1 MADKNIKN
9 QDYLLVKVEGY
20 SANGK
25 YMYARKFP
33 SGEKISIAGHS
44 SVKNDFIAY
53 LANSE
58 DNRHAP
64 KGSVIAL
71 FNVANPKDNF
81 HVCRWAKAVSKKP
94 QSEDVIVTPVTVS
107 PVLDLGNGKTQV
119 LARALDPIPFTAN
132 STNDIRSVAKSVIE
146 NKEMS
151 ALLNGNRG
159 FMVRVYADGRGGV
172 ESACFKGISNLPID
186 EMLNVHLG
194 GNGKEPSKP
203 MKALLNAI
211 NRANQISTAHIE
223 VVGFTDAPVFNFGN
237 SKADET
243 LANTPNFKVK
253 NKNVVSATFSNAAIT
268 IDKQGN
274 NKILR
279 VTALPDKNIISDM
292 HGLVGNHDRNEVNTT
307 PYLLPKQLM
316 SSDTEQSKQRKGY
329 PVTITPYIDK
339 SNQKYNSV
347 LVSVNEDAPDTVHQR
362 IFNAISG
369 ITPRKG
375 AGGYFFDKKYKNKI
389 NSALSDLAGTPALYT
404 TNGSIGEER
413 YTFIAGRT
421 NEPEFK
427 AILDDATKTSDLT
440 AFPGGLYGVP
450 ESKSIQSMTQFSDLL
465 KKVASSELAQS
476 YLAKK
481 PESTQSA
488 PSKPRAQRNSKPT
501 YTEWLQNTYSENPT
515 KIASDFDSEIRSL
528 AEQAGI
534 DWDATKDNLIW
545 PSMNGKPESIKGK
558 ANVVPKNPADNGS
571 CYVSTIFNSWLSK
584 KGETQYGIAI
594 TFTNLNKSRDERWT
608 YLSHEDTYNQ
618 YSDEVW
624 GNKTV
629 AEKPRLT
636 PEQLKAEQEAI
647 EAERQRK
654 LATRIA
660 KADASKHAA
669 FNEFS
674 ALPSYGNAPHRE
686 LERKQLP
693 DFTKWT
699 NAKAYTLKFGGENN
713 RAFAFAAYDIHERF
727 VGYQYVTEEK
737 LLLNKEKPEKKNSWS
752 NKLFNTG
759 FQKDDV
765 RTGLPLGTHHTIGE
779 INPDKPHAIHYFESY
794 ANAGSGY
801 SLTNQASVICF
812 DKDNM
817 KKVIGLMSK
826 KYPNHTHV
834 HVSDNDRYSSK
845 KGNVGVMAA
854 LENAYNFNA
863 KVVIHDVS
871 TIPGFDKEKL
881 SDASDLFVNNK
892 HQQLLDEINN
902 PLDVSDVAYNN
913 LLKIQHCAESHLDE
927 YISLTATALEESS
940 SQADILDAIHGALT
954 LRKIQYSMVEPNYVS
969 KYSNGITLE
978 QLNALRKPNEK
989 AFDKVDYD
997 LVQNT
1002 QPASSTTPEIENDTQ
1017 ITNDITTAA
1026 ENTERSPWS
1035 VTVAG
1040 VQNPHPRQGEPA
1052 KVITEIS
1059 DNTGEHK
1066 QLIEAK
1072 LVELKVP
1079 YKFSQQQN
1087 KFYAPYKFINLI
1099 NSGLSDL
1106 TGAAKF
1112 YAGRS
1117 KSGNANET
1125 VIRGDFTNPD
1135 NREEVESIVGQ
1146 LGIRYDDEQMGYVIE
1161 DANTFVFVKE
1171 SLAEGFNKQNPDVI
1185 ALHSLEFSNEQKTLS
1200 NVIDKTAFSLGLEK
1214 SQLAKQQV
1222 KLNQHNPIVAQLN
1235 SPLIAGVYSLAE
1247 QKVLNSE
1254 LAKDLMPSKRVYLQ
1268 QRTLLSMLKALHL
1281 THPTLDRTYQD
1292 DVSEAIGILAKQMP
1306 EKKPQPALETETQS
1320 GPNQTETT
1328 SSTSQKLGNGEGEST
1343 TELSS
1348 KEDSTNDELNND
1360 NTVPSIT
1367 EENSTDTSAQPISQ
1381 QDEEN
1386 TVQHKDL
1393 LSDINSEELQDTV
1406 TLQEQLLQF
1415 REVVEAAFDNSH
1427 ITLNVSDESNDNLM
1441 SIDEETITVKPV
1453 ETPDSPH
1460 KSDEEIRLRNLLEFT
1475 QTYLTNGYT
1484 PEETT
1489 NALREP
1495 GSPYYDNVLGFQENI
1510 LRQDIRKVHST
1521 TLADEYTFPKN
1532 IESPFL
1538 FIATVEQENIE
1549 NRLIAFDAFLDKI
1562 VVANPTMEPKRIS
1575 KYLIKGTYSGSEPHP
1590 YFDVETGFNKDLLKS
1605 DLNTFSDSGEV
1616 ITPTAYFKQ
1625 KQDEYLGSVSQSNTV
1640 SDDEEETQF
1649 KPHLIGA
1656 MPPPPSLVKTMQS
1669 TEAVIKTNSDNNS
1682 QTNIEHGQAD
1692 NTSSL
1697 PLSTVETSNITV
1709 DETEAP
1715 TQVSPVL
1722 AEQSES
1728 TIEAQQLKDTID
1740 NDNSDYDKLY
1750 LLALKCAKEQMSYEE
1765 FYESVFTEDGVYF
1778 YDNPFVV
1785 GDKLAK
1791 KDVVNAL
1798 TPNGFKSPK
1807 SFYESAFIDAIG
1819 KSQSDVELTRSTGL
1833 LPSFIEVNGGIGKQF
1848 DVVST
1853 LLNAKPVLEL
1863 DKALEITK
1871 QSFKD
1876 WYNNGNNTIAVPF
1889 HHIFTE
1895 NLNLTSAKELS
1906 ESYTLNDI
1914 KLLADVMSIDAS
1926 SDNPQIIAENT
1937 LKQWKAIQSLNNL
1950 TANDLAELPT
1960 SEINVIAD
1968 SLGVPQSPS
1977 STILAKDI
1985 LAKCEELKQLRH
1997 LRIAQYGYVLSALTI
2012 EKEHG
2017 HVPSFV
2023 YRQLNSLLSEE
2034 ANYRPL
2040 VENNLKKTEL
2050 AKLSKNAE
2058 QMKRFIEQ
2066 LSDGER
2072 RNALLTP
2079 VPEKPQMIG
2088 VENADIIGLGT
2099 YVYKVTDGDAVN
2111 IPKPPHMTGFAVYGD
2126 NMILAPAAFPENSL
2140 YKHNLQP
2147 VSNNAIVEAYTSAQD
2162 LFEKQGYI
2170 AFSTQQGSFGVIQQQ
2185 NKHVSLLLNDEGKE
2199 EPQEF
2204 KHKTFEQAL
2213 EQALDFFPPSSLEF
2227 TDGFS
2232 GNANDDRLI
2241 NINSISAALMP
2252 INSDKELDQ
2261 VTLDIATNLVE
2272 KAKELNYRPEQ
2283 ESTDNTIQAT
2293 IILDELAESIQR
2305 DNFNK
2310 MITGNASTNSNA
2322 ELIQHTASLV
2332 SMIALDEVD
2341 QTEEELTLNN
2351 LLNELSTSALRDLNT
2366 TLTLEPG
2373 MSTADDYI
2381 SPTTNDDYLEVSEE
2395 ENEFL
2400 MNELEGEE
2408 IPHFE
2413 IEDEDTLLENI
2424 GASLDLTDDE
2434 RAFLEAHTSED
2445 DNYSDEETRID
2456 AEPLAQ
2462 NIEIPVE
2469 EIEVEHATEEPA
2481 EADITIN
2488 TPVSY
2493 TQNGSVKFGYIVD
2506 VDNRPEIVQY
2516 TYQDMLSSID
2526 DSANHLLVT
2535 QDSIKMPV
2543 FAMDEKE
2550 YANTIKNTSS
2560 TGYEPIDHI
2569 LNNLNRINSLSVKEL
2584 KVLGQLTGV
2593 IDSNAGFVLGN
2604 HITPLIE
2611 NYFKVNRI
2619 AVTPKDLVTNEQ
2631 KRFVA
2636 DYFGSDTAFD
2646 NIDELT
2652 KELVEATRERV
2663 AHSAYKGLIEQAEEQ
2678 GFSQRIINHERNTT
2692 STTPVDQVENV
2703 LPVSQKQITDIA
2715 TLPNEVL
2722 NAKFAINNQVAINPE
2737 IAQSHDNVVPFREV
2751 IETTGTEVYAMYYG
2765 NLVLANLNRDLLAS
2779 NKRAELT
2786 FTDTENE
2793 THVFSEDVHAISFE
2807 VETIKQEA
2815 NSLQD
2820 EYFASLENKPVNEI
2834 TAPYMEQ
2841 DIDTDSAEYV
2851 FSHELANILIEATKS
2866 SSILEAKTPKGYDL
2880 CITNK
2885 QYHIENTV
2893 SDLAK
2898 ESYDNIN
2905 QFDDI
2910 KSLNTAILIAKRE
2923 INSEVSNDKTN
2934 TLRSNSSEPLENE
2947 LSNTLEKS
2955 GPEPGAGEIHDRET
2969 NGVESSRGQDQQEAN
2984 ERPYIEQDVHREHDS
2999 TRSIPSRSAISSEDI
3014 SATSYGIRIEPNLN
3028 FRFSK
3033 QLISDISSYKTESEA
3048 YDINLAAIKLAK
3060 ELTTANRIATQEERD
3075 TLASYRGWG
3084 GLSRIFD
3091 NAHSSHSSK
3100 RAELN
3105 TLLSPDEYQSL
3116 KRSTL
3121 SAFYTSPVIV
3131 TSVWEAMEKMGLKG
3145 GLGLDPAFGVGNFAS
3160 AIPESLSETVALQA
3174 KELDPL
3180 TAEIARH
3187 IHGPLVRQ
3195 EGYEEAKI
3203 PKNTYD
3209 FAIGNVPFGDFR
3221 VHDKAHR
3228 DFAKHQIHD
3237 YFFLKSLDKVK
3248 PGGFVSFITSSGT
3261 LDKASPIVREKI
3273 SQSADL
3279 IGAIRLPSN
3288 AFSDNARTDVNS
3300 DIIFL
3305 QKREPNKEPSNT
3317 NWLSVGETSI
3327 PVSVHGGYE
3336 EKISV
3341 NQYFIDNPD
3350 MVLGKQHITTG
3361 QYGRKTYRTVLEGD
3375 LKEALSNAISK
3386 LPSDI
3391 HFEHKESR
3399 DLIDVT
3405 PPQRA
3410 LLLEEKRL
3418 GSYQL
3423 DANGDVGIVIEEFSY
3438 NEETEQLESQQFLET
3453 VALKK
3458 AQIPRMKGLIELR
3471 DFTRDH
3477 INLMLTNSSDDAFR
3491 ESMQKLNETYDAF
3504 TKKFGALNKRGNKL
3518 AFKEDPDSYLILGL
3532 EHWDGK
3538 NAEKADIFTERT
3550 IYPRKEI
3557 THTDSVEDAVIISLS
3572 EKGAVVPEYIE
3583 SLTDKKWP
3591 NIVSELGDSI
3601 FLNPTSMEWEHS
3613 STYLSG
3619 HVVNKLKE
3627 AQAAA
3632 ATNDL
3637 FKHNVESL
3645 KEVLPTPIPYY
3656 EIRLKLGSSWIPER
3670 DIQDFA
3676 KFIVTGENEACS
3688 ENEAQKKFKVAKT
3701 RGNWDINLSQFEV
3714 GVNSGRT
3721 EGEFG
3726 TNHWPADKLMLA
3738 ILNNRSIA
3746 VRAKDSEGKSYIV
3759 AEATAEANAKADLI
3773 KDTFKQWI
3781 WEDSDRAARLEKLYN
3796 EKMNGY
3802 IETKYDGSKIV
3813 IDGLSPVLRGK
3824 EFKPR
3829 QNQLNAIQRYLV
3841 DGRALFLHDVG
3852 VGKSFALLG
3861 SILKGKQVGKHNKAM
3876 LTVPNPV
3883 FAQMQDLALNHF
3895 PSAKILMVDAK
3906 SLNAENRKRTL
3917 STITTNSWDAVIVS
3931 HSILPK
3937 IDIPAEFKLDLIDE
3951 ELAQIE
3957 QAMDSLEDQGY
3968 VGKLSVKAHAKK
3980 LENAKAKIIDR
3991 IDSGG
3996 KDDVVNIAEMGI
4008 DAIFVDEADEF
4019 VNLPKIT
4026 NMNHV
4031 AGVNTAESKKAW
4043 SMYYLTQYMHHIN
4056 GNQGVVLATGTDIRN
4071 NIGDQFTMLRFLAPD
4086 LLEEQD
4092 IALFDD
4098 FIGTFGE
4105 IKTQFEIAPEGSGFI
4120 EKTRLNKFYNLPE
4133 LSMLY
4138 RQVADIVNAEDAG
4151 VQRPVITEKH
4161 IVADSSEELK
4171 LYMAVLA
4178 ERAKAVRNGD
4188 NKSDNLL
4195 AIANAGRKIALDAR
4209 FINPALPDFPE
4220 SKVNLCVDNVLSEYH
4235 TNKALNPSQIIFAEF
4250 GIPNDEG
4257 KFDLYNDI
4265 KSKLVAGGI
4274 PEEKIVF
4281 ARDYETDALKQKL
4294 QEQMNSGD
4302 IAVTIGTTMNMG
4314 VGKNVQERL
4323 AAIHDLSLP
4332 WRVRDMEQRGGRIER
4347 FGNIFENA
4355 TRYKYSTEDSFD
4367 LFMWSKL
4374 KQKALFAA
4382 QTKRTPR
4389 DAAREFDEELDMS
4402 YSEIMSAATGN
4413 PLIEESITLE
4423 AEVDKLS
4430 MLQRSYHQAKAT
4442 RNSQIER
4449 SSEHIDFLKADIQ
4462 SIETKNVLFGD
4473 HKITLL
4479 GKPLESYEGNFEGA
4493 AKVINKAINDARKK
4507 KTMEHSFHV
4516 GEVNGNNIYVSA
4528 TSLTKKLALTIE
4540 GQGKTEE
4547 VATHH
4552 FAASLLRSL
4561 VNIKQGL
4568 SESKKSV
4575 SSEIDF
4581 FEKKIESLSEANK
4594 QPFEYGDKII
4604 AAKQRLTEVQRLI
4617 AEQVENEA
4625 EEQSDQTPT
4634 EVWEQHLNKVI
4645 GNQLSSDLSALSNN
4659 RNSLNDDDNA
4669 DGRPVLV
4676 LT

>member
-1 MADKNIKN
+1 MADKNTKN

-33 SGEKISIAGHS
+33 SGEKISITGHS
-44 SVKNDFIAY
+44 SVKSDFIGY
-53 LANSE
+53 LANTE

-71 FNVANPKDNF
+71 FNVSNPKDNF
-81 HVCRWAKAVSKKP
+81 HVCRWAKAISKKP
-94 QSEDVIVTPVTVS
+94 QSEDVIVTPMTVS

-132 STNDIRSVAKSVIE
+132 KSSDIRAVAKSVIE
-146 NKEMS
+146 DKDQADM
-151 ALLNGNRG
+151 LKGNRG
-159 FMVRVYADGRGGV
+159 FMVRVHTAGQGGV
-172 ESACFKGISNLPID
+172 ESACFKGIPNLPID
-186 EMLNVHLG
+186 EILNIHLG
-194 GNGKEPSKP
+194 GHGKEPSKP

-211 NRANQISTAHIE
+211 NRANQVSTAQIE

-237 SKADET
+237 SKNDED

-253 NKNVVSATFSNAAIT
+253 NKNVISATFSNAAIT

-307 PYLLPKQLM
+307 PYLLPKTLV
-316 SSDTEQSKQRKGY
+316 SSETEQSKQRKRY

-339 SNQKYNSV
+339 SNQKYNSI
-347 LVSVNEDAPDTVHQR
+347 LVTVNDDAPDGVHQR
-362 IFNAISG
+362 VVNAISG
-369 ITPRKG
+369 IVPRKG

-427 AILDDATKTSDLT
+427 AILDDATKTSELT

-450 ESKSIQSMTQFSDLL
+450 ENKSIQSMSLFSELL
-465 KKVASSELAQS
+465 KKPASSELAKS
-476 YLAKK
+476 YLATK
-481 PESTQSA
+481 PENKQSHT
-488 PSKPRAQRNSKPT
+488 SKPRTQRESKPT
-501 YTEWLQNTYSENPT
+501 YTEWLQNTFSENPT
-515 KIASDFDSEIRSL
+515 KIASDFDLEIKAL

-545 PSMNGKPESIKGK
+545 PTINGKPESIKGK

-584 KGETQYGIAI
+584 KGEVQYGIAI

-608 YLSHEDTYNQ
+608 YLSHEDTYNR

-624 GNKTV
+624 GNKKV
-629 AEKPRLT
+629 VQKPTLT
-636 PEQLKAEQEAI
+636 PEQLKAEQDAI
-647 EAERQRK
+647 EAERKRK
-654 LATRIA
+654 LAVRIA
-660 KADASKHAA
+660 NADASKHAA

-674 ALPSYGNAPHRE
+674 ALPPYGNTPHRE

-693 DFTKWT
+693 EFTKWT

-713 RAFAFAAYDIHERF
+713 RALAFAAYDIHERF

-834 HVSDNDRYSSK
+834 HVADNDRYSSQ

-871 TIPGFDKEKL
+871 TIPNFAEQKL
-881 SDASDLFVNNK
+881 SDASDLFVSNK
-892 HQQLLDEINN
+892 RQQLLDEINN

-927 YISLTATALEESS
+927 YIALTAAALESS
-940 SQADILDAIHGALT
+940 STQKDVLDAIQGALT
-954 LRKIQYSMVEPNYVS
+954 LRKIQYSMVEPTYVS
-969 KYSNGITLE
+969 KYSNGITTE
-978 QLNALRKPNEK
+978 QLNALRKPNEN

-1002 QPASSTTPEIENDTQ
+1002 QTDTSASTTVASASEVTIDKT
-1017 ITNDITTAA
+1017 DAA
-1026 ENTERSPWS
+1026 NTERSPWN
-1035 VTVAG
+1035 VIVAG
-1040 VQNPHPRQGEPA
+1040 VQNPHPRAGEPA
-1052 KVITEIS
+1052 RVITEIS
-1059 DNTGEHK
+1059 DTTGEHK

-1072 LVELKVP
+1072 LIELKVP

-1099 NSGLSDL
+1099 NSGLSDV
-1106 TGAAKF
+1106 TGAAKY

-1146 LGIRYDDEQMGYVIE
+1146 LGIRYNNEQMGYVIE
-1161 DANTFVFVKE
+1161 DPNTFVFVKE
-1171 SLAEGFNKQNPDVI
+1171 SLADGFKKQNPDVI
-1185 ALHSLEFSNEQKTLS
+1185 ALHSLEMSNEQQTLS

-1222 KLNQHNPIVAQLN
+1222 KLNQHNPIVAELN

-1247 QKVLNSE
+1247 QKVASSE
-1254 LAKDLMPSKRVYLQ
+1254 LAKDLMPSKRVFIQ
-1268 QRTLLSMLKALHL
+1268 QRTLLTMLKSLHL
-1281 THPTLDRTYQD
+1281 THPTLEHTYQD
-1292 DVSEAIGILAKQMP
+1292 DVSEAIAILTKQMP
-1306 EKKPQPALETETQS
+1306 VKKPQTALEADTKAELASTDKTSTTSQQQGKFDAVNVTETNVS
-1320 GPNQTETT
+1320 EHTDNQA
-1328 SSTSQKLGNGEGEST
+1328 
-1343 TELSS
+1343 
-1348 KEDSTNDELNND
+1348 NND
-1360 NTVPSIT
+1360 NIAPNDADEVSVESPASEEELEKT
-1367 EENSTDTSAQPISQ
+1367 E
-1381 QDEEN
+1381 
-1386 TVQHKDL
+1386 QHHDL
-1393 LSDINSEELQDTV
+1393 LSDINRAALQDSV

-1415 REVVEAAFDNSH
+1415 REVVEATFDNSQ
-1427 ITLNVSDESNDNLM
+1427 ITQDVINESNDNLM
-1441 SIDEETITVKPV
+1441 SIDEQAVTIKPV
-1453 ETPDSPH
+1453 EAPDSPH

-1489 NALREP
+1489 DALREP
-1495 GSPYYDNVLGFQENI
+1495 GSPYYDNVLGYQENI
-1510 LRQDIRKVHST
+1510 LRKDIRKVHGTS
-1521 TLADEYTFPKN
+1521 LAKEYTFPKN

-1549 NRLIAFDAFLDKI
+1549 RRLIAFDAFLEKI

-1590 YFDVETGFNKDLLKS
+1590 YFDVESGFNKDLLKS

-1625 KQDEYLGSVSQSNTV
+1625 KQDEYLGSVSQGNTV
-1640 SDDEEETQF
+1640 SDDEVETQF
-1649 KPHLIGA
+1649 KPHLISA
-1656 MPPPPSLVKTMQS
+1656 MPPPPSLVKS
-1669 TEAVIKTNSDNNS
+1669 SSEAVVETRTDDKPQAVIDNE
-1682 QTNIEHGQAD
+1682 QTD
-1692 NTSSL
+1692 STSTL
-1697 PLSTVETSNITV
+1697 PLGSVDTSTFTV
-1709 DETEAP
+1709 NDTDTTA
-1715 TQVSPVL
+1715 QVSSDL
-1722 AEQSES
+1722 AVKSES
-1728 TIEAQQLKDTID
+1728 IVDAQQLKEAVD
-1740 NDNSDYDKLY
+1740 NDNSDYDTFY
-1750 LLALKCAKEQMSYEE
+1750 QLALQCAKEQMSYEE
-1765 FYESVFTEDGVYF
+1765 FYESVFTEGGVYF

-1785 GDKLAK
+1785 GDKLSK

-1819 KSQSDVELTRSTGL
+1819 KSQSAVELTRSTGL
-1833 LPSFIEVNGGIGKQF
+1833 LPSFVELNGGIGKQF
-1848 DVVST
+1848 DAVST
-1853 LLNAKPVLEL
+1853 LLNAKPVLEI

-1871 QSFKD
+1871 GSFSD

-1906 ESYTLNDI
+1906 ESYTLDDI
-1914 KLLADVMSIDAS
+1914 KLLADVMNIDAS
-1926 SDNPQIIAENT
+1926 SNNSQVIAENT
-1937 LKQWKAIQSLNNL
+1937 LQQWKAIQSLNDL

-1960 SEINVIAD
+1960 NELHVIAD
-1968 SLGVPQSPS
+1968 SLSVAQSPS
-1977 STILAKDI
+1977 NTILAKDI
-1985 LAKCEELKQLRH
+1985 LDKCEELKQLRH
-1997 LRIAQYGYVLSALTI
+1997 LRIAQYSYVLSALTV

-2017 HVPSFV
+2017 HVPPFV

-2040 VENNLKKTEL
+2040 VENNLKKAEL
-2050 AKLSKNAE
+2050 AKLSNAAE
-2058 QMKRFIEQ
+2058 QMKQYIAK
-2066 LSDGER
+2066 LSDAER
-2072 RNALLTP
+2072 RHALLTP
-2079 VPEKPQMIG
+2079 VPEKPQMVG
-2088 VENADIIGLGT
+2088 VENADIIGLGS

-2111 IPKPPHMTGFAVYGD
+2111 TPKPPHMTGFAIYGD
-2126 NMILAPAAFPENSL
+2126 NLILAPAAFPANSL

-2147 VSNNAIVEAYTSAQD
+2147 VSNNALVEAYTSAQD
-2162 LFEKQGYI
+2162 LFDRQDYV
-2170 AFSTQQGSFGVIQQQ
+2170 AFSTQKGSFGVIQRQ
-2185 NKHVSLLLNDEGKE
+2185 NKNVALLLNDEGNDE
-2199 EPQEF
+2199 TQVF
-2204 KHKTFEQAL
+2204 KHKTFEKAL
-2213 EQALDFFPPSSLEF
+2213 EQAFDFFPPSSIEF

-2232 GNANDDRLI
+2232 GNTNDDRLTK
-2241 NINSISAALMP
+2241 INSISAALMP
-2252 INSDKELDQ
+2252 INADKEIDQ
-2261 VTLDIATNLVE
+2261 VTLDIATNIVE
-2272 KAKELNYRPEQ
+2272 KANELNYKPQQ
-2283 ESTDNTIQAT
+2283 ESSDNTIQAT

-2305 DNFNK
+2305 ENFNK
-2310 MITGNASTNSNA
+2310 MIKGNASASPNS
-2322 ELIQHTASLV
+2322 ELMAYAASLA
-2332 SMIALDEVD
+2332 SMIDSGQPE
-2341 QTEEELTLNN
+2341 QSEEELNLNN

-2366 TLTLEPG
+2366 ALTLEPG
-2373 MSTADDYI
+2373 VSTADEYMT
-2381 SPTTNDDYLEVSEE
+2381 PQTNDDYLQVSDEE
-2395 ENEFL
+2395 HDFL
-2400 MNELEGEE
+2400 TSELEGEE

-2413 IEDEDTLLENI
+2413 IEDEDALLENI

-2434 RAFLEAHTSED
+2434 RAFLQAYADEED
-2445 DNYSDEETRID
+2445 DATPHIENNS
-2456 AEPLAQ
+2456 AELTPNTQELDVNTDKEQ
-2462 NIEIPVE
+2462 QVTDTSTEE
-2469 EIEVEHATEEPA
+2469 EIA
-2481 EADITIN
+2481 IN

-2493 TQNGSVKFGYIVD
+2493 TLNGNVKFGYV
-2506 VDNRPEIVQY
+2506 VDNGNGREVVQY
-2516 TYQDMLSSID
+2516 TYQDIKTSIE

-2535 QDSIKMPV
+2535 QGAIKKPI
-2543 FAMDEKE
+2543 FAMDVKE
-2550 YANTIKNTSS
+2550 YANAIKNTAS
-2560 TGYEPIDHI
+2560 TGYEPIDRI
-2569 LNNLNRINSLSVKEL
+2569 LNNLDRINSLSVKEL
-2584 KVLGQLTGV
+2584 KVLGELTGV
-2593 IDSNAGFVLGN
+2593 IEPNTGFILGN
-2604 HITPLIE
+2604 TITPLIDD
-2611 NYFKVNRI
+2611 YFKVNRI
-2619 AVTPKDLVTNEQ
+2619 AVTPKDLVSNEQ
-2631 KRFVA
+2631 KRFVV
-2636 DYFGSDTAFD
+2636 DFFGSDTAFE
-2646 NIDELT
+2646 NIDELS
-2652 KELVEATRERV
+2652 KELVDATRERV
-2663 AHSAYKGLIEQAEEQ
+2663 VNAAYNGLIAQAEKQ
-2678 GFSQRIINHERNTT
+2678 GISQRIINHEKNTF
-2692 STTPVDQVENV
+2692 SAISVEKIENV
-2703 LPVSQKQITDIA
+2703 MRASKKQITDIA
-2715 TLPNEVL
+2715 TLPTEVL
-2722 NAKFAINNQVAINPE
+2722 NAKYTINNSAQINSE
-2737 IAQSHDNVVPFREV
+2737 TAQSHDNVVSIREV
-2751 IETTGTEVYAMYYG
+2751 KETKGTEVYAMYYG
-2765 NLVLANLNRDLLAS
+2765 NLVLANLNRDLLAR
-2779 NKRAELT
+2779 NKQAELT
-2786 FTDTENE
+2786 FTDSEDE

-2807 VETIKQEA
+2807 IETIKQEA

-2851 FSHELANILIEATKS
+2851 FSHELANLMIEATKS
-2866 SSILEAKTPKGYDL
+2866 TSILGAKIPKGYDL
-2880 CITNK
+2880 CITNN

-2893 SDLAK
+2893 SELAK

-2910 KSLNTAILIAKRE
+2910 KALNTAILTAKRE
-2923 INSEVSNDKTN
+2923 VNNEVSNDKSN
-2934 TLRSNSSEPLENE
+2934 TLRSDSSESLENE
-2947 LSNTLEKS
+2947 LPDTIEDSVAKQDAGAVHS
-2955 GPEPGAGEIHDRET
+2955 GKTKGTEP
-2969 NGVESSRGQDQQEAN
+2969 SRGQDQQEAD
-2984 ERPYIEQDVHREHDS
+2984 EKPYIEQNVHREHDS
-2999 TRSIPSRSAISSEDI
+2999 ARSNPTRSAISSEDI
-3014 SATSYGIRIEPNLN
+3014 SATGYGIRIEPNLN
-3028 FRFSK
+3028 FRYSD
-3033 QLISDISSYKTESEA
+3033 QLISAISSYKTESEA
-3048 YDINLAAIKLAK
+3048 YEINLAAIKLAK
-3060 ELTTANRIATQEERD
+3060 ELTTANRLATQEEKD
-3075 TLASYRGWG
+3075 ILASYRGWG

-3105 TLLSPDEYQSL
+3105 TLLSTDEYQSL

-3131 TSVWEAMEKMGLKG
+3131 SSVWDAMEKMGLKG

-3261 LDKASPIVREKI
+3261 LDKASPVVREKI
-3273 SQSADL
+3273 AQSADL

-3317 NWLSVGETSI
+3317 NWLSVGEKSI

-3361 QYGRKTYRTVLEGD
+3361 QYGRKTYRTVLESD
-3375 LKEALSNAISK
+3375 LKEALDNAISK

-3391 HFEHKESR
+3391 YFEHQESR
-3399 DLIDVT
+3399 NVIDT
-3405 PPQRA
+3405 TTPQRDI
-3410 LLLEEKRL
+3410 LLEEKRL

-3423 DANGDVGIVIEEFSY
+3423 DANGNVGIVIEEFSF
-3438 NEETEQLESQQFLET
+3438 NAETEQLESQQFLET

-3471 DFTRDH
+3471 DLTREH
-3477 INLMLTNSSDDAFR
+3477 INLMLTESSDDAFKQ
-3491 ESMQKLNETYDAF
+3491 SMQKLNETYDAF
-3504 TKKFGALNKRGNKL
+3504 TKKFGELNKRGNKL

-3538 NAEKADIFTERT
+3538 TAEKADIFTERT

-3619 HVVNKLKE
+3619 HVVNKLKD
-3627 AQAAA
+3627 AQAAV
-3632 ATNDL
+3632 ATNDI
-3637 FKHNVESL
+3637 FKHNIESL

-3656 EIRLKLGSSWIPER
+3656 EIRLKLGSSWIPES

-3676 KFIVTGENEACS
+3676 KFIVTGENEACT
-3688 ENEAQKKFKVAKT
+3688 EKEAQSKFKVAKT

-3726 TNHWPADKLMLA
+3726 TPSWPADKLMLA
-3738 ILNNRSIA
+3738 ILNNRSIV

-3861 SILKGKQVGKHNKAM
+3861 SIIKGKQVGKHNKAL

-3906 SLNAENRKRTL
+3906 ALNADNRKRTL
-3917 STITTNSWDAVIVS
+3917 SSITTNSWDAVIVS

-3957 QAMDSLEDQGY
+3957 QAMNSLEDQGY

-3980 LENAKAKIIDR
+3980 LENARAKIIDR
-3991 IDSGG
+3991 IDSDG

-4161 IVADSSEELK
+4161 VVANSSEELK

-4209 FINPALPDFPE
+4209 FIHPALPDFPE
-4220 SKVNLCVDNVLSEYH
+4220 SKVNLCVENVLNEYH

-4265 KSKLVAGGI
+4265 KSKLAAGGI

-4449 SSEHIDFLKADIQ
+4449 SSEHIDCLKADIQ
-4462 SIETKNVLFGD
+4462 SIETKTVLFGD

-4493 AKVINKAINDARKK
+4493 AKVINKAINDAKKK

-4516 GEVNGNNIYVSA
+4516 GEVNGNNIYVNA

-4547 VATHH
+4547 VATQH

-4561 VNIKQGL
+4561 VNLNQGL
-4568 SESKKSV
+4568 SESKKLV
-4575 SSEIDF
+4575 TSEIDF

-4594 QPFEYGDKII
+4594 QPFEHGDKII

-4625 EEQSDQTPT
+4625 EEESDQTPT
-4634 EVWEQHLNKVI
+4634 ENWEQHLNEVI
-4645 GNQLSSDLSALSNN
+4645 SNQLSSDLNALSNKSELQN
-4659 RNSLNDDDNA
+4659 EDNNA
-4669 DGRPVLV
+4669 DDRPALV